1 MSKVVK
7 MTRDD
12 DRLEKA
18 VRWILRLEEGLS
30 GTDKKELQVWLGEHP
45 DNVTEFLAVA
55 KVWDKTEE
63 LSRLADLFPHEQA
76 VAKSWPKPMMAAA
89 AAAALVVV
97 ALVLTLGDGIGTQE
111 LVAPGSQLVADS
123 ITRYETAVGEQ
134 STVTLQDGTIV
145 VLNTNSRLDVD
156 YLEDARVLRLY
167 RGEIHVDVATDIDR
181 PLSVIVGD
189 RIVQAVGTS
198 FGIEISEGQMIDLVV
213 TEGKVV
219 VGILSPI
226 EQQNISAKNWQPQVL
241 TQSVENMV
249 VAGEELILGDTEES
263 IKSVSLEEIEVKLSW
278 RDGSLIFK
286 GKQLADAIAEVERYT
301 TVEFVFLD
309 EELKSRSVTGR
320 FKAGDIEGLLVSLRL
335 HFDIKHEFVSE
346 DRVLLSSL

>member
-1 MSKVVK
+1 
-7 MTRDD
+7 
-12 DRLEKA
+12 
-18 VRWILRLEEGLS
+18 
-30 GTDKKELQVWLGEHP
+30 
-45 DNVTEFLAVA
+45 
-55 KVWDKTEE
+55 
-63 LSRLADLFPHEQA
+63 
-76 VAKSWPKPMMAAA
+76 
-89 AAAALVVV
+89 
-97 ALVLTLGDGIGTQE
+97 
-111 LVAPGSQLVADS
+111 
-123 ITRYETAVGEQ
+123 
-134 STVTLQDGTIV
+134 
-145 VLNTNSRLDVD
+145 
-156 YLEDARVLRLY
+156 
-167 RGEIHVDVATDIDR
+167 
-181 PLSVIVGD
+181 
-189 RIVQAVGTS
+189 
-198 FGIEISEGQMIDLVV
+198 MIDLVV